1 MATARAIADFGMN
14 VEFRARI
21 KGNGVKTPD
30 FLAGGVFWEV
40 KSPTSDKL
48 KVIEKRLREAVHQS
62 RDIIF
67 DSRRMRKLS
76 DKQIHDEVVK
86 WAHNLH
92 HVRRLLYVNRFGEGY
107 QNQVAVLQYILIK
120 RPSGEHFTQVGRFRI
135 SGSPV
140 RHQKKQEPVGS

>member
-48 KVIEKRLREAVHQS
+48 KVIEKRLREAIHQS

-67 DSRRMRKLS
+67 DSRRVRKLS

-92 HVRRLLYVNRFGEGY
+92 HVRRLLYINRFGE
-107 QNQVAVLQYILIK
+107 VIK
-120 RPSGEHFTQVGRFRI
+120 I
-135 SGSPV
+135 
-140 RHQKKQEPVGS
+140 K

>member
-1 MATARAIADFGMN
+1 MATARAIADYGMN

-30 FLAGGVFWEV
+30 FLARGVFWEV

-92 HVRRLLYVNRFGEGY
+92 HVRRLLYINRFGE
-107 QNQVAVLQYILIK
+107 VIK
-120 RPSGEHFTQVGRFRI
+120 I
-135 SGSPV
+135 
-140 RHQKKQEPVGS
+140 K

>member
-1 MATARAIADFGMN
+1 MN

-92 HVRRLLYVNRFGEGY
+92 HGYCPDSCANSSRRLP
-107 QNQVAVLQYILIK
+107 AVGMVT
-120 RPSGEHFTQVGRFRI
+120 RPAATRPDTASIPTRCR
-135 SGSPV
+135 P
-140 RHQKKQEPVGS
+140 RT